1 MELVNFREELKNNA
15 IEGLYDCVCD
25 YIPEW
30 LKDKV
35 KRCHLN
41 IPTRL
46 YVEEIYDRNIWEKI
60 ILELEKIF
68 KLIQRNCPISSSYPV
83 FRI

>member
-1 MELVNFREELKNNA
+1 MELVNFREELKNNV

-35 KRCHLN
+35 KHCHSN

-46 YVEEIYDRNIWEKI
+46 HIEEIYDRKSWEKV
-60 ILELEKIF
+60 ILELEKNF
-68 KLIQRNCPISSSYPV
+68 KLIQCNCPVSSSYPV
-83 FRI
+83 F

>member
-1 MELVNFREELKNNA
+1 MELVNIREQLKNNA
-15 IEGLYDCVCD
+15 IEGLYDCVCG

-35 KRCHLN
+35 KRCLN
-41 IPTRL
+41 MPR
-46 YVEEIYDRNIWEKI
+46 
-60 ILELEKIF
+60 F
-68 KLIQRNCPISSSYPV
+68 KLIQCNCPISSSYTA